1 MAIQFDGQPKS
12 IDDLQD
18 ITNYVVFAI
27 FVLEALFKIIAMGRL
42 YFLDAVNWFDLII
55 IALSIVDFAVPNL
68 NGLTVFRAFRLVY
81 FISKIK

>member
-18 ITNYVVFAI
+18 YTNYVVFAI
-27 FVLEALFKIIAMGRL
+27 FVLEALLKMIALGRL

-55 IALSIVDFAVPNL
+55 IALSVVDFAVPNL
-68 NGLTVFRAFRLVY
+68 NGLTVFRAFRLVNY
-81 FISKIK
+81 N